1 MSEVNYSLNGY
12 VFRDFGVY
20 VSESINIVGMLEKKP
35 LNQYDWAEYNG
46 ISVDLQNIRF
56 KEREIELKC
65 FIRSENWENLFE
77 NFRDIVIAQFSK
89 KSTQRLV
96 IDPMGYKKLAYEV
109 YMKDDV
115 KLEKTF
121 REGIMYAEFSLK
133 MIEPNPI
140 KKILKTSLDTLRL
153 KYTAQSETEI
163 FPGDGTKLIG
173 RGDVDFQFDYSKPNF
188 EGSGISLVQ
197 GSALNSSY
205 FEVYTVP
212 TQSNSYQFSVEI
224 TLTAPANFK
233 FYVIGRKPDNTYE
246 LIENSTVIEGST
258 GINKVKVVADLN
270 MSSYTKFFYKVLN
283 SSGNEI
289 PGIIYSN
296 PKIETA
302 EVIGNWQDMTGKE
315 KIIIIAG
322 NIDDLTILETPAEVI
337 WEKI

>member
-1 MSEVNYSLNGY
+1 MGLKWAING
-12 VFRDFGVY
+12 FDFLDFGVH
-20 VSESINIVGMLEKKP
+20 VSESKGVLDKLKP
-35 LNQYDWAEYNG
+35 RERTSYTWAEYHG
-46 ISVDLQNIRF
+46 KQMDLSAPRYEPREIALVCWIKAASVDDLTQKFNTFLSFFDR
-56 KEREIELKC
+56 
-65 FIRSENWENLFE
+65 
-77 NFRDIVIAQFSK
+77 
-89 KSTQRLV
+89 KSTNRLSLNPF
-96 IDPMGYKKLAYEV
+96 DQQPYAYEV
-109 YMKDDV
+109 ILSNGV
-115 KLEKTF
+115 ELEKEL
-121 REGIMYAEFSLK
+121 REGEVYGSFTLNLL
-133 MIEPNPI
+133 EPNPI

-173 RGDVDFQFDYSKPNF
+173 RGDVDFQFDYSKPNY

-197 GSALNSSY
+197 GSALNNSY

-258 GINKVKVVADLN
+258 GINKVKVVAELN

-302 EVIGNWQDMTGKE
+302 EVMGNWQDMTGKE